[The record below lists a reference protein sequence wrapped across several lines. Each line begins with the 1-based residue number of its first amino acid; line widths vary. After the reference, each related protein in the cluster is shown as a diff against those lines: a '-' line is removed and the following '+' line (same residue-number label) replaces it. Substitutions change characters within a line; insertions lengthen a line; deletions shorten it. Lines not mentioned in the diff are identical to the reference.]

1 MKRRKGNYTR
11 RNDDLNRR
19 GGKEA
24 FFQKVGLW
32 PNISG
37 IDRLNL
43 ETITQPNR
51 NLILLLKR
59 DFLSIIGFFE
69 AKKWVIWFI
78 YAPMLHYPQS

>member
-1 MKRRKGNYTR
+1 LKRRRRNCTR
-11 RNDDLNRR
+11 RNDDLKRR

-24 FFQKVGLW
+24 FVQKTGLW

-51 NLILLLKR
+51 NLILPLKR
-59 DFLSIIGFFE
+59 DFLSIIGFFG
-69 AKKWVIWFI
+69 AKKWVICFI
-78 YAPMLHYPQS
+78 YAPMLNFRKS